1 MMVMSLSIIGC
12 QIMTADRPKNFTF
25 FIRGLQMTTVV
36 ERMFH
41 VETGA
46 EREEWLAA
54 IEGVKKKLDETKEV
68 ETAAMAGDEEMPDT
82 AEETDPFETIF
93 AKRGEVQ
100 KRSGS
105 TKLVSL
111 SLASLKQGSKGFSV
125 YLGYLDD
132 AILNL
137 YLSTFAS

>member
-1 MMVMSLSIIGC
+1 
-12 QIMTADRPKNFTF
+12 MTADRPKNFTF

-93 AKRGEVQ
+93 ANRGTDQ

-111 SLASLKQGSKGFSV
+111 SLS
-125 YLGYLDD
+125 Y
-132 AILNL
+132 
-137 YLSTFAS
+137 